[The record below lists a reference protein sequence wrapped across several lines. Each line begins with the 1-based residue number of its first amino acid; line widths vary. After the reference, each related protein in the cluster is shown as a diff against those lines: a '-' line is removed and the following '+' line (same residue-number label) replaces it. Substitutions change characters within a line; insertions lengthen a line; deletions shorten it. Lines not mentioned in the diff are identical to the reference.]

1 MLTPSLSKRIDID
14 NDSDFLSQ
22 RMQLSLNLFTIFH
35 LNLAYS
41 SIEEE
46 QRPQVIQRC
55 YWPLLRLARRYG
67 LPFGIE
73 ASGYTL
79 ESVAEIDR
87 SWIDELRSLTTQGPC
102 EFVGSGYAQIIGPLA
117 PAEVNAANLRLGNEA
132 YRELL
137 GFRPAIALVN
147 EQAYSAGLL
156 QHYKEAGYKAIVMEW
171 DNPARWHPDWNREWR
186 YFPQVACGQ
195 HGEELPVIWNKSIA
209 FQKFQRYAH
218 GEMDLSE
225 YLNYVATH
233 VGPEDRAF
241 PLYGNDVEV
250 FDFRPGRYQTE
261 PVLKMESEWERIDA
275 LFQQLLADER
285 YRLIP
290 PNQVLGLLSSPG
302 AGHRLHLETSQDPVP
317 VKKQEKYNLNRWAV
331 TGRNDLAINTACRR
345 IYEVLRKHGPSDERY
360 DDRYWRELCYLW
372 SSDFRTH
379 ITEKRWLAFLDRLR
393 SFEDRLGIHA
403 ADRPVEFRPSGR
415 AGTPGVP
422 QVAGFDIKRQS
433 RWLSLETDA
442 MKAVFNCRR
451 GLAIDSLTVKRVS
464 ERPLLGTIPHGYYQ
478 DIALGADFYS
488 GHLILETPGRPKVT
502 DLEPVEPEVCE
513 GDQTGVVMLRG
524 CVKTSLGPVLKTI
537 WVTREGQIRLRFE
550 LQWEQLP
557 VGLLRLGHVTLH
569 PEAFDPESLFFE
581 THNGG
586 VSSER
591 FAIEKKGIEH
601 GRSVSFLVSS
611 SSSLGMTGGALK
623 MGDRERAIEIRTAL
637 DQACV
642 VAQITYVPV
651 QGSFFYRA
659 SFSAAELD
667 DTCRDRPRLDFPR
680 VLEFTI
686 SARKEVE

>member
-1 MLTPSLSKRIDID
+1 VSLS
-14 NDSDFLSQ
+14 
-22 RMQLSLNLFTIFH
+22 LFTVFH

-73 ASGYTL
+73 ASAYTL

-87 SWIDELRSLTTQGPC
+87 SWIDELRALTTQGPC
-102 EFVGSGYAQIIGPLA
+102 EFVGSGYAQIIGPLV
-117 PAEVNAANLRLGNEA
+117 PAEVNAHNLRLGNEA
-132 YRELL
+132 YRQLL
-137 GFRPAIALVN
+137 GFCPTIALVN

-156 QHYKEAGYKAIVMEW
+156 QHYKDAGYKAIVMEW
-171 DNPARWHPDWNREWR
+171 DNPARWHPDWNPEWR
-186 YFPQVACGQ
+186 YFPQIACGQ

-218 GEMDLSE
+218 GEMDLPE
-225 YLNYVATH
+225 YLDYLAKH
-233 VGPEDRAF
+233 VGPEERAF
-241 PLYGNDVEV
+241 PLYGNDIEV

-261 PVLKMESEWERIDA
+261 PGLKTESEWQRIDA
-275 LFQQLLADER
+275 LLQQLLADKR
-285 YRLIP
+285 YRLIQP
-290 PNQVLGLLSSPG
+290 GQVLALMGSPS
-302 AGHRLHLETSQDPVP
+302 AAQRLHLETSQDPVP

-345 IYEVLRKHGPSDERY
+345 IYEALRKDPRSD
-360 DDRYWRELCYLW
+360 DNLWRELCYLW

-379 ITEKRWLAFLDRLR
+379 ITEKRWIAYLERLKT
-393 SFEDRLGIHA
+393 FQGRLGIPPSDKRGLEPQA
-403 ADRPVEFRPSGR
+403 TKADF
-415 AGTPGVP
+415 A
-422 QVAGFDIKRQS
+422 QVVGFEIKRES
-433 RWLSLETDA
+433 RWLSVETDA

-451 GLAIDSLTVKRVS
+451 GLAIDSLVIKRVS

-488 GHLILETPGRPKVT
+488 GHLVMETPGRPKVT
-502 DLEPVEPEVCE
+502 DLEPAEPEISA
-513 GDQTGVVMLRG
+513 GDRPGIVMLRG
-524 CVKTSLGPVLKTI
+524 CVNTSLGPVRKTI

-550 LQWEQLP
+550 LQWEQIP
-557 VGLLRLGHVTLH
+557 VGSLRLGHITMH
-569 PEAFDPESLFFE
+569 PEAFDPGSLFFE

-586 VSSER
+586 VLPER
-591 FAIEKKGIEH
+591 FPLEKKSIEH

-611 SSSLGMTGGALK
+611 SNSLGMTEGVLRI
-623 MGDRERAIEIRTAL
+623 GDRERAIVIQTSL
-637 DQACV
+637 DQGCV

-667 DTCRDRPRLDFPR
+667 DTCRDSPRSDFPR
-680 VLEFTI
+680 ILEFTI
-686 SARKEVE
+686 SAEKRS

>member
-1 MLTPSLSKRIDID
+1 V
-14 NDSDFLSQ
+14 N
-22 RMQLSLNLFTIFH
+22 LNLFTVFH

-73 ASGYTL
+73 ASAYTL

-87 SWIDELRSLTTQGPC
+87 SWIDELRALSTEGPC
-102 EFVGSGYAQIIGPLA
+102 EFVGSGYAQIIGPLV
-117 PAEVNAANLRLGNEA
+117 PAEVNAQNLRLGNEV

-156 QHYKEAGYKAIVMEW
+156 QHYKDAGYKAIVMEW
-171 DNPARWHPDWNREWR
+171 DNPARWHPDWCPEWR
-186 YFPQVACGQ
+186 YLPQIACGQ

-209 FQKFQRYAH
+209 FQKFQRYTH
-218 GEMDLSE
+218 TEMDLPG
-225 YLNYVATH
+225 YLDYLAKH
-233 VGPEDRAF
+233 VGQEDRAF

-250 FDFRPGRYQTE
+250 FDFRPGRYHTE
-261 PVLKMESEWERIDA
+261 PSLKAESEWQRIDV
-275 LFQQLLADER
+275 LLQQLLADKR
-285 YRLIP
+285 YRLIQP
-290 PNQVLGLLSSPG
+290 GQVLALMESPS
-302 AGHRLHLETSQDPVP
+302 AAHRLHLETPQDPVP

-345 IYEVLRKHGPSDERY
+345 IYEVLRTDPRPEDSL
-360 DDRYWRELCYLW
+360 WRELCYLW

-379 ITEKRWLAFLDRLR
+379 ITEKRWIAYLDRLR
-393 SFEDRLGIHA
+393 SLEHQLGIHE
-403 ADRPVEFRPSGR
+403 ADRTCTERPR
-415 AGTPGVP
+415 AKEAVSE
-422 QVAGFDIKRQS
+422 QVVGFDIKRES
-433 RWLSLETDA
+433 RWVSVETDA

-488 GHLILETPGRPKVT
+488 GHLVLETPGRPKVT
-502 DLEPVEPEVCE
+502 DLEPVEPAVCA
-513 GDQTGVVMLRG
+513 GDQPGIIMLRG
-524 CVKTSLGPVLKTI
+524 CVNTSLGPVLKTI
-537 WVTREGQIRLRFE
+537 LVTREGRIRLRFE

-557 VGLLRLGHVTLH
+557 VGSLRLGHITMH

-586 VSSER
+586 VLPER
-591 FAIEKKGIEH
+591 FALERKSIEH

-611 SSSLGMTGGALK
+611 SSSLGMTDGVLK
-623 MGDRERAIEIRTAL
+623 MGDRKRAIVLQTPL

-667 DTCRDRPRLDFPR
+667 DTCREGSRTDFPR
-680 VLEFTI
+680 TFEFELCPEGEAAT
-686 SARKEVE
+686 K

>member
-1 MLTPSLSKRIDID
+1 MP
-14 NDSDFLSQ
+14 
-22 RMQLSLNLFTIFH
+22 LNLFTVFH

-46 QRPQVIQRC
+46 QRAQVIQRC

-67 LPFGIE
+67 LPLGME

-87 SWIDELRSLTTQGPC
+87 SWIDELRALTTTGRC
-102 EFVGSGYAQIIGPLA
+102 EFVGSGYAQIIGPLV
-117 PAEVNAANLRLGNEA
+117 PAEVNAHNLRLGNEV

-137 GFRPAIALVN
+137 GFRPTIALVN

-156 QHYKEAGYKAIVMEW
+156 QHYKDAGYKAIVMEW
-171 DNPARWHPDWNREWR
+171 DNPARWHPDWNAEWR
-186 YFPQVACGQ
+186 YLPQVACGQ
-195 HGEELPVIWNKSIA
+195 HGEELPILWNKSIA

-218 GEMDLSE
+218 SEIELPE
-225 YLNYVATH
+225 YLEYLAKH
-233 VGPEDRAF
+233 IGHEERAF

-261 PVLKMESEWERIDA
+261 PTLKAESEWQRIEA
-275 LFQQLLADER
+275 LLQQLLADKR

-290 PNQVLGLLSSPG
+290 PSQVLALLESPS
-302 AGHRLHLETSQDPVP
+302 AAQRLHLETAQDPVP

-345 IYEVLRKHGPSDERY
+345 IYEALRKEPRPEDSF
-360 DDRYWRELCYLW
+360 WRELCYLW

-379 ITEKRWLAFLDRLR
+379 ITEKRWLAYLERVR
-393 SFEDRLGIHA
+393 SFE
-403 ADRPVEFRPSGR
+403 ER
-415 AGTPGVP
+415 AGIQASYGHRTDGHRTERLHAEHTSLEPVD
-422 QVAGFDIKRQS
+422 GFDIRREG

-464 ERPLLGTIPHGYYQ
+464 ERALLGTIPHGYYQ
-478 DIALGADFYS
+478 DIGLGADFYS

-502 DLEPVEPEVCE
+502 DLEPVEPEICA
-513 GDQTGVVMLRG
+513 GDQSGVVMLRG
-524 CVKTSLGPVLKTI
+524 CVPTALGPVVKTI
-537 WVTREGQIRLRFE
+537 WVTGEGQIRLRFE
-550 LQWEQLP
+550 LQWERLP
-557 VGLLRLGHVTLH
+557 VGSLRLGHCTMH
-569 PEAFDPESLFFE
+569 PEAFDADSLFFE

-586 VSSER
+586 VLAER
-591 FAIEKKGIEH
+591 FALEGRNIEH

-611 SSSLGMTGGALK
+611 SSSLGMTEGGLK
-623 MGDRERAIEIRTAL
+623 MGDRERAIVIRTPL

-642 VAQITYVPV
+642 VAQMTYVPV
-651 QGSFFYRA
+651 PGSFFYRA

-667 DTCRDRPRLDFPR
+667 DTCRERPRLDFPR
-680 VLEFTI
+680 RLEFTI
-686 SARKEVE
+686 CAG

>member
-1 MLTPSLSKRIDID
+1 VT
-14 NDSDFLSQ
+14 
-22 RMQLSLNLFTIFH
+22 LNLFTVFH

-41 SIEEE
+41 SIDEAR
-46 QRPQVIQRC
+46 RPEVVRNC
-55 YWPLLRLARRYG
+55 YWPLLRLARRHG

-73 ASGYTL
+73 ASAYTL

-87 SWIDELRSLTTQGPC
+87 GWVDELRALTTEGPC
-102 EFVGSGYAQIIGPLA
+102 EFVGSGYAQIIGPLV
-117 PAEVNAANLRLGNEA
+117 PAEVNAQNLRLGNEA
-132 YRELL
+132 YQKLL
-137 GFRPAIALVN
+137 GFGPTIALVN

-156 QHYKEAGYKAIVMEW
+156 QHYKDAGYKAIVMEW
-171 DNPARWHPDWNREWR
+171 DNPARWHPDWNPEWR
-186 YFPQVACGQ
+186 YLPQVACGQ
-195 HGEELPVIWNKSIA
+195 HGEELPIIWNKSIA

-218 GEMDLSE
+218 GEIDLPE
-225 YLNYVATH
+225 YLDYLAKH
-233 VGPEDRAF
+233 VGQEDRAF

-261 PVLKMESEWERIDA
+261 PSLKAESEWQRIDA
-275 LFQQLLADER
+275 LLQRLLADKR
-285 YRLIP
+285 YRWIKP
-290 PNQVLGLLSSPG
+290 GQVLALMESPN
-302 AGHRLHLETSQDPVP
+302 AAQRLHLETAQDPVP

-345 IYEVLRKHGPSDERY
+345 IYEVLRKDPRT
-360 DDRYWRELCYLW
+360 DDSFWRELCYLW

-379 ITEKRWLAFLDRLR
+379 ITEKRWIAYRERLR

-403 ADRPVEFRPSGR
+403 SDNHGSDRHGVGRPHAKESVFER
-415 AGTPGVP
+415 DSEPDAE
-422 QVAGFDIKRQS
+422 QVAGFDIRRES
-433 RWLSLETDA
+433 RWLSVETDA

-451 GLAIDSLTVKRVS
+451 GLAIDSLILKRVC

-488 GHLILETPGRPKVT
+488 GHLVLETPGRPKVT
-502 DLEPVEPEVCE
+502 DLEPVEPEIGA
-513 GDQTGVVMLRG
+513 GDQPGIIMVRG
-524 CVKTSLGPVLKTI
+524 CVNTSLGPVVKTI
-537 WVTREGQIRLRFE
+537 WVTREGQIRLRIE

-557 VGLLRLGHVTLH
+557 VGSLRLGHITMH

-586 VSSER
+586 VLPER
-591 FAIEKKGIEH
+591 FALERKNIEH

-611 SSSLGMTGGALK
+611 SSSLGITDGVLK
-623 MGDRERAIEIRTAL
+623 MGDRERTIVLETPL

-667 DTCRDRPRLDFPR
+667 DTCRDRPRTDFPR
-680 VLEFTI
+680 IMEFTI
-686 SARKEVE
+686 TASAHRSLRIPEEERS

>member
-1 MLTPSLSKRIDID
+1 MK
-14 NDSDFLSQ
+14 
-22 RMQLSLNLFTIFH
+22 LNLFTIFH

-46 QRPQVIQRC
+46 QRPQVIRNC

-87 SWIDELRSLTTQGPC
+87 SWIDELRALTTEGPC
-102 EFVGSGYAQIIGPLA
+102 EFVGSGYAQIIGPLV
-117 PAEVNAANLRLGNEA
+117 PAEVNAQNLRLGNEA

-137 GFRPAIALVN
+137 GFRPTIALVN

-156 QHYKEAGYKAIVMEW
+156 QHYKDAGYKAIVMEW
-171 DNPARWHPDWNREWR
+171 DNPARWHPDWNPEWR
-186 YFPQVACGQ
+186 YLPQVACGQ
-195 HGEELPVIWNKSIA
+195 HGEELQVIWNKSIA

-218 GEMDLSE
+218 NEIDLPE
-225 YLNYVATH
+225 YLDYLARH
-233 VGPEDRAF
+233 VGQDERAF

-261 PVLKMESEWERIDA
+261 PSLKAESEWQRIDA
-275 LFQQLLADER
+275 LLQKLLADKR
-285 YRLIP
+285 YRLIQP
-290 PNQVLGLLSSPG
+290 GQVLALMGSPS
-302 AGHRLHLETSQDPVP
+302 AGQRLHLETPQDPVP

-331 TGRNDLAINTACRR
+331 TGRNDLAINTSCRR
-345 IYEVLRKHGPSDERY
+345 IYEALRKDPRPKDNDSS
-360 DDRYWRELCYLW
+360 WRELCYLW

-379 ITEKRWLAFLDRLR
+379 ITEKRWLAYLDRLQTFQER
-393 SFEDRLGIHA
+393 MGIRASDSDGSDGHGSDGHGSVRHRTERFHA
-403 ADRPVEFRPSGR
+403 KQAVSAP
-415 AGTPGVP
+415 
-422 QVAGFDIKRQS
+422 VAGFDIKRES
-433 RWLSLETDA
+433 RWLSVETAA

-451 GLAIDSLTVKRVS
+451 GLAIDSLTVKSVS

-488 GHLILETPGRPKVT
+488 GHLVLETPGRPKVT
-502 DLEPVEPEVCE
+502 DLEPVEPEICA
-513 GDQTGVVMLRG
+513 GDESGIVMLRG
-524 CVKTSLGPVLKTI
+524 YVQTSLGPVLKTI
-537 WVTREGQIRLRFE
+537 WVTREGRLRLRFE

-557 VGLLRLGHVTLH
+557 VGSLRLGHITMH
-569 PEAFDPESLFFE
+569 PEAFDPDSLFFE

-586 VSSER
+586 VLPER
-591 FAIEKKGIEH
+591 FALERKSIEH

-611 SSSLGMTGGALK
+611 SNSLGMTDGVLK
-623 MGDRERAIEIRTAL
+623 MGDRERVIVIQTPL

-667 DTCRDRPRLDFPR
+667 DTCRDRPRVDFPR
-680 VLEFTI
+680 ILEFTVTANAQRPEEER
-686 SARKEVE
+686 S

>member
-1 MLTPSLSKRIDID
+1 VSLS
-14 NDSDFLSQ
+14 
-22 RMQLSLNLFTIFH
+22 LFTVFH

-55 YWPLLRLARRYG
+55 YWPLLRLARRFA

-73 ASGYTL
+73 ASAYTL

-87 SWIDELRSLTTQGPC
+87 SWIDELRALTTQGPC
-102 EFVGSGYAQIIGPLA
+102 EFVGSGYAQIIGPLV
-117 PAEVNAANLRLGNEA
+117 PAEVNAHNLRLGNEA

-137 GFRPAIALVN
+137 GFCPTIALVN

-156 QHYKEAGYKAIVMEW
+156 QHYKDAGYKAIVMEW
-171 DNPARWHPDWNREWR
+171 DNPARWHPDWSPGWR
-186 YFPQVACGQ
+186 YFPQIACGQ

-218 GEMDLSE
+218 GEMDLPE
-225 YLNYVATH
+225 YLDYLTKH
-233 VGPEDRAF
+233 VGPEERAF

-261 PVLKMESEWERIDA
+261 PSLKTESEWQRIDA
-275 LFQQLLADER
+275 LLQQLLADKR
-285 YRLIP
+285 YRLIQP
-290 PNQVLGLLSSPG
+290 SQVLALVGSPRSG
-302 AGHRLHLETSQDPVP
+302 QRLNLETPQDPVP

-345 IYEVLRKHGPSDERY
+345 IYEELRRDPRSD
-360 DDRYWRELCYLW
+360 DNLWRELCYVW

-379 ITEKRWLAFLDRLR
+379 ITEKRWIAYLDRLKT
-393 SFEDRLGIHA
+393 FQERLGIPTSDNRRLEPQA
-403 ADRPVEFRPSGR
+403 TKADF
-415 AGTPGVP
+415 A
-422 QVAGFDIKRQS
+422 QVAGFDIKRES
-433 RWLSLETDA
+433 RWLSVETEA

-451 GLAIDSLTVKRVS
+451 GLAMDSLTIKRVS

-488 GHLILETPGRPKVT
+488 GHLVLETPGRPKVT
-502 DLEPVEPEVCE
+502 DLEPAEPEICA
-513 GDQTGVVMLRG
+513 GDRPGIVVLRG
-524 CVKTSLGPVLKTI
+524 RVNTSLGPVVKTI
-537 WVTREGQIRLRFE
+537 WVTREGQLKLRFE

-557 VGLLRLGHVTLH
+557 VGSLRLGHITMH
-569 PEAFDPESLFFE
+569 PEAFDPGSLFFE

-586 VSSER
+586 VLPER
-591 FAIEKKGIEH
+591 FALERKSIEH

-611 SSSLGMTGGALK
+611 GNSLGMTEGVLRI
-623 MGDRERAIEIRTAL
+623 GDRERDIVIQTSL

-667 DTCRDRPRLDFPR
+667 DTCRDSPRTDFPR
-680 VLEFTI
+680 ILEFTI
-686 SARKEVE
+686 SAEKRS

>member
-1 MLTPSLSKRIDID
+1 M
-14 NDSDFLSQ
+14 
-22 RMQLSLNLFTIFH
+22 SLNLFTVFH

-73 ASGYTL
+73 ASAYTL
-79 ESVAEIDR
+79 QAVAEIDR
-87 SWIDELRSLTTQGPC
+87 SWIDELRALTTTGLC
-102 EFVGSGYAQIIGPLA
+102 EFVGSGYAQIIGPLV
-117 PAEVNAANLRLGNEA
+117 PAEVDAHNLRLGNEA
-132 YRELL
+132 YQELL
-137 GFRPAIALVN
+137 GFRPTIALVN

-156 QHYKEAGYKAIVMEW
+156 QHYKDAGYKAIVMEW
-171 DNPARWHPDWNREWR
+171 DNPARWHPDWSPEWR
-186 YFPQVACGQ
+186 YLPQVACGQ
-195 HGEELPVIWNKSIA
+195 HGEELPIIWNKSIA

-218 GEMDLSE
+218 NEDELPE
-225 YLNYVATH
+225 YLDYLAKH
-233 VGPEDRAF
+233 IGHEERAF

-261 PVLKMESEWERIDA
+261 PTLKTESEWHRIDV
-275 LFQQLLADER
+275 LLQQLLADKR

-290 PNQVLGLLSSPG
+290 PSQVLALMGSPS
-302 AGHRLHLETSQDPVP
+302 AAQRLHLETAQDPVP

-345 IYEVLRKHGPSDERY
+345 IYEALRKDTRH
-360 DDRYWRELCYLW
+360 DDALWRELCYLW

-379 ITEKRWLAFLDRLR
+379 ITEKRWVAYLDRLR
-393 SFEDRLGIHA
+393 SFEERIGIQASYLHRTDGHRTERLHA
-403 ADRPVEFRPSGR
+403 QHASFESVD
-415 AGTPGVP
+415 
-422 QVAGFDIKRQS
+422 GFDIRREG
-433 RWLSLETDA
+433 RWLSVETDA

-502 DLEPVEPEVCE
+502 DLEPVEPEISA
-513 GDQTGVVMLRG
+513 GDQPGVVMLRG
-524 CVKTSLGPVLKTI
+524 CVNTSLGPVAKTI
-537 WVTREGQIRLRFE
+537 WVTRDGQLRLSFE

-557 VGLLRLGHVTLH
+557 LGSLRLGHITMH
-569 PEAFDPESLFFE
+569 PEAFDSGSLFFE

-586 VSSER
+586 VLPER
-591 FAIEKKGIEH
+591 FVLGEKSIEH

-611 SSSLGMTGGALK
+611 SSSLGMTEGVLQ
-623 MGDRERAIEIRTAL
+623 MGDRERAIVIQTPL

-642 VAQITYVPV
+642 VAQMTYLPV

-667 DTCRDRPRLDFPR
+667 DTCRQRPRADFPQT
-680 VLEFTI
+680 LEFTI
-686 SARKEVE
+686 SAG

>member
-1 MLTPSLSKRIDID
+1 V
-14 NDSDFLSQ
+14 
-22 RMQLSLNLFTIFH
+22 SLNLFTVFH

-73 ASGYTL
+73 ASAYTL
-79 ESVAEIDR
+79 EAVAGIDQK
-87 SWIDELRSLTTQGPC
+87 WIDELRALTTNGPC

-117 PAEVNAANLRLGNEA
+117 PAEVNAANLRLGNAA
-132 YRELL
+132 YQELL
-137 GFRPAIALVN
+137 GFRPTIALVN

-156 QHYKEAGYKAIVMEW
+156 QHYKDAGYKAIVMEW
-171 DNPARWHPDWNREWR
+171 DNPARWHPDWSQEWR
-186 YFPQVACGQ
+186 YLPQIACGQ

-218 GEMDLSE
+218 SEMDLPE
-225 YLNYVATH
+225 YLDYLAKH
-233 VGPEDRAF
+233 VGQEDRAF

-261 PVLKMESEWERIDA
+261 PALKPESEWQRIDA
-275 LFQQLLADER
+275 LLQQLLADQR
-285 YRLIP
+285 YRLIQP
-290 PNQVLGLLSSPG
+290 SQVLALTGSPN
-302 AGHRLHLETSQDPVP
+302 AAQRLHLETAQDPVP

-331 TGRNDLAINTACRR
+331 TGRNDLAINTSCRR
-345 IYEVLRKHGPSDERY
+345 IYEVLKKGPRSQDASY
-360 DDRYWRELCYLW
+360 DACWRELCYLW

-379 ITEKRWLAFLDRLR
+379 ITEKRWLAYLDRLR
-393 SFEDRLGIHA
+393 RFEERLGIHA
-403 ADRPVEFRPSGR
+403 PDGSVEGR
-415 AGTPGVP
+415 ASRPP
-422 QVAGFDIKRQS
+422 ISNPKQVAGFEVRRES
-433 RWLSLETDA
+433 RWLSVETDA

-451 GLAIDSLTVKRVS
+451 GLAIDSLIVKRFS
-464 ERPLLGTIPHGYYQ
+464 EHPLLGTIPHGYYQ
-478 DIALGADFYS
+478 DITLGADFYS
-488 GHLILETPGRPKVT
+488 GHLVLETPGRPKVT
-502 DLEPVEPEVCE
+502 DLEPVEPEIRAADE
-513 GDQTGVVMLRG
+513 PGIIMLRG
-524 CVKTSLGPVLKTI
+524 CVNTPLGPVLKTI
-537 WVTREGQIRLRFE
+537 WVTREGHVRLRFE

-557 VGLLRLGHVTLH
+557 LGSLRLGPITLH
-569 PEAFDPESLFFE
+569 PEAFDSESLFFE

-586 VSSER
+586 ILPER
-591 FAIEKKGIEH
+591 FALEKKGIEH

-611 SSSLGMTGGALK
+611 SNSLGMTEGVLK
-623 MGDRERAIEIRTAL
+623 MGDRKRAIVLQTPL

-667 DTCRDRPRLDFPR
+667 DTCHDGPRLDFPR
-680 VLEFTI
+680 ILEFTI
-686 SARKEVE
+686 AAEETRR

>member
-1 MLTPSLSKRIDID
+1 VT
-14 NDSDFLSQ
+14 
-22 RMQLSLNLFTIFH
+22 LNLFTVFH

-41 SIEEE
+41 SIDEER
-46 QRPQVIQRC
+46 RPEVVRNC
-55 YWPLLRLARRYG
+55 YWPLLRLARRHG

-73 ASGYTL
+73 ASAYTL

-87 SWIDELRSLTTQGPC
+87 SWVVELRALTSEGPC
-102 EFVGSGYAQIIGPLA
+102 EFVGSGYAQIIGPLV
-117 PAEVNAANLRLGNEA
+117 PAEVNAQNLRLGNDV
-132 YRELL
+132 YQELL
-137 GFRPAIALVN
+137 GFRPTIALVN

-156 QHYKEAGYKAIVMEW
+156 QHYKDAGYKAIVMEW
-171 DNPARWHPDWNREWR
+171 DNPARWHPDWNPEWR
-186 YFPQVACGQ
+186 YLPQVAYGQ
-195 HGEELPVIWNKSIA
+195 HGEELPIIWNKSIA

-218 GEMDLSE
+218 SEIDLPE
-225 YLNYVATH
+225 YLDYLAKH
-233 VGPEDRAF
+233 VGREDRAF

-261 PVLKMESEWERIDA
+261 PGLKVESEWQRIDG
-275 LFQQLLADER
+275 LLQQLLEDKR
-285 YRLIP
+285 YRLIKP
-290 PNQVLGLLSSPG
+290 GQVLALMESPH
-302 AGHRLHLETSQDPVP
+302 AAHRLHLETPQDPVP

-345 IYEVLRKHGPSDERY
+345 TYEVLRKDPRTEDSL
-360 DDRYWRELCYLW
+360 WRELCYLW

-379 ITEKRWLAFLDRLR
+379 ITEKRWIAYRDRLR
-393 SFEDRLGIHA
+393 RFEDRLGIHPP
-403 ADRPVEFRPSGR
+403 DHSSDSHGTERP
-415 AGTPGVP
+415 PGKEWDAEH
-422 QVAGFDIKRQS
+422 VAGFDIRRES
-433 RWLSLETDA
+433 RWLSVETDA

-451 GLAIDSLTVKRVS
+451 GLAIDSLTLKHVS
-464 ERPLLGTIPHGYYQ
+464 ERSLLGTIPHGFYQ

-488 GHLILETPGRPKVT
+488 GHLVLETPGRPKVT
-502 DLEPVEPEVCE
+502 DLEPVEPEIGA
-513 GDQTGVVMLRG
+513 GDRAGIIMLRG
-524 CVKTSLGPVLKTI
+524 CVNTSLGPVLKTI

-557 VGLLRLGHVTLH
+557 VGSLRLGHITMH

-586 VSSER
+586 ALPER
-591 FAIEKKGIEH
+591 FALERKSIEH

-611 SSSLGMTGGALK
+611 SSSLGMTDGVLK
-623 MGDRERAIEIRTAL
+623 IGDRDRALVLETPL

-667 DTCRDRPRLDFPR
+667 DTCRDRPRADFPR
-680 VLEFTI
+680 ILEFTI
-686 SARKEVE
+686 TAT